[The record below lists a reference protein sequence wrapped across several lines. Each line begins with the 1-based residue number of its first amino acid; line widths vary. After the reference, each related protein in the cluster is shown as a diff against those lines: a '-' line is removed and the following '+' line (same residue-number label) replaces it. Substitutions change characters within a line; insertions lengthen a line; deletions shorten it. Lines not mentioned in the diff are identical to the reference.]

1 MATLN
6 DAINSIKSLTNELE
20 VKIPLIITG
29 SNVTAKSLV
38 QNRVQE
44 TGKDSKGTQLG
55 DYSENKISPFYF
67 IGKGSKATD
76 SKLKKLQR
84 EKKKISYSDFRR
96 LDGKQNKHVDL
107 TFTGGMWRGIGLVQ
121 SNTSNNRTTVKIAP
135 KDERTDKV
143 SESNSKRYGN
153 FLNLSSEEVEE
164 LEEDIQFEVES
175 IINKYSNDF

>member
-6 DAINSIKSLTNELE
+6 DAINGIKSLTNELE
-20 VKIPLIITG
+20 VKIPLLITA

-38 QNRVQE
+38 QDRVQE

-55 DYSENKISPFYF
+55 DYSENGISAFYF
-67 IGKGSKATD
+67 IGKGSKSTD
-76 SKLKKLQR
+76 AKLKKLQK
-84 EKKKISYSDFRR
+84 EGKKVSYSDFRK

-107 TFTGGMWRGIGLVQ
+107 TFSGRMWRGIGLVQ
-121 SNTSNNRTTVKIAP
+121 TNTQNNRTTVKVGP
-135 KDERTDKV
+135 KDAYTDKV

-164 LEEDIQFEVES
+164 IEEDIQFDIEA
-175 IINKYSNDF
+175 IIKKHSNDF